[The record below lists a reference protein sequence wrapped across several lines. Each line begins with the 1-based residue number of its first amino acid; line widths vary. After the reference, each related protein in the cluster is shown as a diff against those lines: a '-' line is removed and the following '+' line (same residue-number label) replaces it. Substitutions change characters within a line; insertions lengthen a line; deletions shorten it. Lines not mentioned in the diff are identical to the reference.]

1 MATQLSTTAQYEA
14 QKKRHE
20 ALQHRRTLA
29 EGKLEAETR
38 ALREAQAEAVAALG
52 TSDLTELRA
61 LYEATARANDSLV
74 VEFAIE
80 LDAAESGIAA
90 TEQQLAG

>member
-1 MATQLSTTAQYEA
+1 MATQSAAAQLEA

-29 EGKLEAETR
+29 QGKLEAETR
-38 ALREAQAEAVAALG
+38 SLTEAQAEAKAAFG

-61 LYEATARANDSLV
+61 LYEATTRGNDGAV
-74 VEFAIE
+74 VEFVLE
-80 LDAAESGIAA
+80 LDAAEAGIAT
-90 TEQQLAG
+90 TEQQLAA